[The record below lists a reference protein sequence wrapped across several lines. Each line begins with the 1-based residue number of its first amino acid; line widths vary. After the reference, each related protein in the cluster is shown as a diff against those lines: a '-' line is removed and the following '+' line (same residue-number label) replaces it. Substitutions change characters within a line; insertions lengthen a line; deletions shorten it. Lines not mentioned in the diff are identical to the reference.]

1 MDEQTIQQSNYD
13 ISADGAANPSY
24 EEEPLQPM
32 PEEPSQAE
40 SEELSPDGMRVK
52 DGELEFGENFFGDM
66 KDIPEEE
73 PTEPEAPKGYTDEEL
88 EQIPFTQWDL
98 SRLNGDVGKYAVIV
112 QRQLQRQQANARS
125 QAWENAPLPSDI
137 TEPKAYTPQELSQEA
152 LKLACEKLGIE
163 DTDEFD
169 SCELEHKAAY
179 ELATQELMQRRNA
192 EISGYQNVLQSWRE
206 NARYQDELSRRPDF
220 REFGQWFLGECQRGG
235 ITPQQVEVGLYNM
248 ARENGNNFGL
258 IKQTM
263 EGWYQIFR
271 SQQGAKHPT
280 AQKPRMVR
288 VPKPPILE
296 STRGN
301 NYTGRPSFKPEA
313 FKEMT
318 DEEQVDALMKMGV
331 V

>member
-1 MDEQTIQQSNYD
+1 M
-13 ISADGAANPSY
+13 
-24 EEEPLQPM
+24 
-32 PEEPSQAE
+32 
-40 SEELSPDGMRVK
+40 
-52 DGELEFGENFFGDM
+52 
-66 KDIPEEE
+66 
-73 PTEPEAPKGYTDEEL
+73 
-88 EQIPFTQWDL
+88 
-98 SRLNGDVGKYAVIV
+98 
-112 QRQLQRQQANARS
+112 
-125 QAWENAPLPSDI
+125 
-137 TEPKAYTPQELSQEA
+137 
-152 LKLACEKLGIE
+152 KLACEKLGIE
-163 DTDEFD
+163 DADEFD

-179 ELATQELMQRRNA
+179 ELAAQELMQRRNA

-206 NARYQDELSRRPDF
+206 NARYQDELSRRADF
-220 REFGQWFLGECQRGG
+220 REFGQWFLGECQRVG

-248 ARENGNNFGL
+248 ARQNGNNFGL

-271 SQQGAKHPT
+271 SQQGAKTPT
-280 AQKPRMVR
+280 AQKPRMSR

-301 NYTGRPSFKPEA
+301 NYAGRPSFRPEA